1 MNDRKTLYERLKPEY
16 LVKLVENRN
25 KWPNLVKRAEEALSE
40 NYWVLD
46 LTVGDL
52 GYICDTTELQDWNRI
67 YDLFKDK

>member
-16 LVKLVENRN
+16 LEKLVENRD
-25 KWPNLVKRAEEALSE
+25 KWPNLAKRTEEALSN

-46 LTVGDL
+46 LTVADL

-67 YDLFKDK
+67 YDLFEDK